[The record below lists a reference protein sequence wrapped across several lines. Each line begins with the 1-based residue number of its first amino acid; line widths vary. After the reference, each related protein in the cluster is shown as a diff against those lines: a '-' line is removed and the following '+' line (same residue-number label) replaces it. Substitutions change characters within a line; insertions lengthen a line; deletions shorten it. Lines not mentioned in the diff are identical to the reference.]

1 MKMKE
6 YKLFKYPN
14 RLLWNSCSPY
24 PWTESSIASWI
35 DFNNGLCELEAFFSV
50 KGNHV
55 NISVEEIKTD
65 YYNEV
70 EEKIKEVCK
79 SHIIAM
85 SLYYDED
92 KKFCNFLIEKGWELS
107 SELIEKGW
115 ELSSEDEDGSLHMI
129 LIRYLA
135 E

>member
-35 DFNNGLCELEAFFSV
+35 DCNKGLCELEAIFSV
-50 KGNHV
+50 EGDCVSIPVDEVK
-55 NISVEEIKTD
+55 SQ
-65 YYNEV
+65 YYNDIEK
-70 EEKIKEVCK
+70 KIKEVCRSNVVK
-79 SHIIAM
+79 M
-85 SLYYDED
+85 SLYFDNNKE
-92 KKFCNFLIEKGWELS
+92 FCSFLIKR
-107 SELIEKGW
+107 GW